1 MLSQVAPS
9 RFAGYYTCFE
19 ILPGGAWLVVQLVS
33 FCDDRGRRH
42 DGDHGRD
49 HGRDRDHHC

>member
-9 RFAGYYTCFE
+9 CFAGYYTCFE